1 MSYRRIRHECIF
13 SRIYWYCYSNP
24 FGGGVCANVNLKRS
38 AGQDSDWIVIA
49 AGWGL
54 AVSMGAYAV
63 GKFSGAHLNPAVSI
77 ALAMDGSFSW
87 AKYLAIL
94 SVKCLEVSLAVY

>member
-13 SRIYWYCYSNP
+13 SRIIGTAILIL

-77 ALAMDGSFSW
+77 AFSDGWKF
-87 AKYLAIL
+87 
-94 SVKCLEVSLAVY
+94 